1 MPELSEDLV
10 LKVVFFAND
19 SNHTYKWLDAALRER
34 FETVWVRPSP
44 IEKIRYRLSNSS
56 DLTVYDFSSR
66 IIPLNYLRTL
76 IEAGPVIR
84 QEDPS
89 LIHAHYLWHNGLI
102 ASLCKGNTPL
112 VVSIWGSDLEPF
124 LRFLGPSGLSRKV
137 FRRFDL
143 VTTCGAHLRARLLKI
158 GLVNEQNCVN
168 LPFGVNT
175 EVFRPGSVPLDKRDF
190 DIISTRM
197 HNPIYKVDTLIHALY
212 ILKKKH
218 NVRPRTLV
226 VGTGSQTHSLKKLC
240 YESGLN
246 DQVRFEG
253 LVAPSQM
260 PALLSR
266 ARIYV
271 SCSTTDGASISLL
284 EAMSC
289 GLIPVVTDIQA
300 NQAWVGDKSGILFPV
315 ADPITLAEKL
325 NAVLTLSSEQLG
337 SMSRASR
344 KIILGRG
351 SIRATMGR
359 IKEYYNLAIRL
370 HDETS

>member
-1 MPELSEDLV
+1 LPELNEDLV

-19 SNHTYKWLDAALRER
+19 SNHTYKWLEAALREG

-44 IEKIRYRLSNSS
+44 IRKIRYRLSNSS

-66 IIPLNYLRTL
+66 IIPLNYVRTL
-76 IEAGPVIR
+76 IEAGPIVR
-84 QEDPS
+84 QENPS

-112 VVSIWGSDLEPF
+112 VVSVWGSDLKPF
-124 LRFLGPSGLSRKV
+124 IRLLGSLGLSRKV
-137 FRRFDL
+137 FKRFDL
-143 VTTCGAHLRARLLKI
+143 VTTCGAHLRDRLLRI
-158 GLVNEQNCVN
+158 GLVNEHNCVN

-175 EVFRPGSVPLDKRDF
+175 EVFKPGSVPLDKRDF
-190 DIISTRM
+190 DIISTRT
-197 HNPIYKVDTLIHALY
+197 HNPIYRVDTLLHALY
-212 ILKKKH
+212 ILRKKH
-218 NVRPRTLV
+218 NIKPRTLV
-226 VGTGSQTHSLKKLC
+226 VGTGSQTQSLKKLC

-253 LVAPSQM
+253 LVEPFLM

-271 SCSTTDGASISLL
+271 SCSSEDGASTSLL

-289 GLIPVVTDIQA
+289 GLIPVVTEIRA
-300 NQAWVGDKSGILFPV
+300 NQAWVDDKSGILFPV
-315 ADPITLAEKL
+315 ADPVILAE
-325 NAVLTLSSEQLG
+325 TLG
-337 SMSRASR
+337 
-344 KIILGRG
+344 
-351 SIRATMGR
+351 ATIGR
-359 IKEYYNLAIRL
+359 IKDYYNLAIRL